1 MKVRRDS
8 RYIYTNE
15 LGKHSLQHD
24 MAYGDFKDLPGRM
37 AYDKVLHDKAFKI
50 ASNPNYDHFQQSHQ
64 WSTNITSMVY
74 KFFDNWAGDT
84 SNRNKNL

>member
-1 MKVRRDS
+1 
-8 RYIYTNE
+8 
-15 LGKHSLQHD
+15 
-24 MAYGDFKDLPGRM
+24 M